1 MDELSEGQTSKK
13 YGKEEERDALL
24 RIFGMSANEHLGGW
38 SIIRANIQDARQP
51 S

>member
-1 MDELSEGQTSKK
+1 MNYVLKAECEYKT
-13 YGKEEERDALL
+13 EEEKDALESFRDA
-24 RIFGMSANEHLGGW
+24 SANEHLGGW

>member
-1 MDELSEGQTSKK
+1 MVELAERIGEYTGKK
-13 YGKEEERDALL
+13 ERRTLS
-24 RIFGMSANEHLGGW
+24 RVFGTSANERLGGW

>member
-1 MDELSEGQTSKK
+1 MGELVERNTNTGK
-13 YGKEEERDALL
+13 KEERRTLS
-24 RIFGMSANEHLGGW
+24 RVFGTSANERLGGW